1 MNPYERWD
9 DWEWE
14 RAAQSIGRDYKY
26 DGKYDETGFPKK
38 RYYINKRP
46 PKDIFDSITGSQK
59 RVVLSALLFLAVVFG
74 SRGEDI
80 VSQSVY
86 AVYRNGMDSGNYYT
100 AMNSMA
106 KEAIGIQQGEGL
118 AVSAGIQELFY
129 PPVAG
134 TVKVGYKGTG
144 YNGNL
149 SRGIEIESHLG
160 NEVLCPGEGVV
171 LEVSESEGLGRV
183 IRVNFGDGWEGILG
197 NLGGVTVKR
206 GDPVSMGLKLGT
218 VGVSSSRQ
226 KPWLYFEL
234 VKDGKPVN
242 PLNYLIQSK

>member
-14 RAAQSIGRDYKY
+14 KAAQSIAHDYKY
-26 DGKYDETGFPKK
+26 DGKYDDSGFFKE
-38 RYYINKRP
+38 RYKINKP
-46 PKDIFDSITGSQK
+46 SNDILDSITGSQK
-59 RVVLSALLFLAVVFG
+59 RVVLSALLFLAVIFS

-106 KEAIGIQQGEGL
+106 KEAIGIQQSDSL

-160 NEVLCPGEGVV
+160 NEVLCPSGGVI

-218 VGVSSSRQ
+218 VGISSSRQ

-234 VKDGKPVN
+234 IKDGKPVN
-242 PLNYLIQSK
+242 PLNYLIQNK